1 MLSDKTLSKEIP
13 LSSDILFK
21 LSSELVQLIDEIEI
35 CEQVINRLHNSLGY
49 DYVALFLIDKTTKV
63 RNLIASAGFEKPIT
77 PLLPGQGLSEKPFI
91 DGKLQYTPDV
101 TKEERYFYRFGG
113 SEVDVPIWV
122 DNKVL
127 GVIVAESK
135 KKNAFMKH
143 DFELLTA
150 VTQITGLA
158 IEKSRIFSNERH
170 RVETL
175 EALGLTMT
183 EITGVRDLNKLLEKI
198 VQRAVALIGATGGEL
213 GLIDDENKEINIVVS
228 HNLDKDYVGT
238 KQKID
243 EGLMGLV
250 SSTRKPEFIE
260 NYLEWSEKIDNYE
273 SIYSTFGVPL
283 MIGDEL
289 LGIFTTVTSDHDKQF
304 DTDDLKILSMFAQQG
319 ALAIDSTRLYEKSL
333 QENQERKLLLI
344 EVQKQKEY
352 YETLL
357 VNSPVAIVTADINGI
372 VLSWNPRAEL
382 LFGYSIEETVGK
394 PIDGLLGNHPDLRK
408 EAEQYTKEVIS
419 AGQVMVTT
427 KRTRKDGSLVDVELL
442 ALPIKI
448 LNETLGFIAI
458 YVDISELKTIERELR
473 YRNETMAQQLILAGE
488 IQSSFITRNIP
499 ELPGWQISANLIPAR
514 ETSGDFYDIHLLDN
528 GNLAILIAD
537 VVGKGVGAALFMSFC
552 WSLFRMFSNEY
563 SDNPSKLFFETNQ
576 YILNETEI
584 NQFVTAIYANLDPRT
599 GELTISNAGHCPLYH
614 ITGNDPKEIIK
625 YPASGLPI
633 GVEKHHR
640 WKNNKIHLQSNDL
653 IVFYTDGII
662 EAENKRGGFFGE
674 KKLEEC
680 VLKYHF
686 DSASDASKMIIQD
699 ITEHVE
705 GAANRDDIALITLL
719 KE

>member
-21 LSSELVQLIDEIEI
+21 LSSELVQLIDETEI

-49 DYVALFLIDKTTKV
+49 DYVALFLIDKITKE

-77 PLLPGQGLSEKPFI
+77 PLLPGQGLSEKPFL

-122 DNKVL
+122 ENKVL
-127 GVIVAESK
+127 GVIIAESK

-158 IEKSRIFSNERH
+158 LEKSRIFSHERH

-183 EITGVRDLNKLLEKI
+183 EITGERDLNKLLEKI

-213 GLIDDENKEINIVVS
+213 GLIDDENNEINIVVS
-228 HNLDKDYVGT
+228 HKLDKDYVGT

-250 SSTRKPEFIE
+250 ASTRKPQFIE

-289 LGIFTTVTSDHDKQF
+289 LGIFTTVSSDHDKQF

-333 QENQERKLLLI
+333 QENKERELLLN

-357 VNSPVAIVTADINGI
+357 VNSPVAIVTADLNGI

-382 LFGYSIEETVGK
+382 LFGYSSGETVGK
-394 PIDGLLGNHPDLRK
+394 PLDDLVGNHPDYRK
-408 EAEQYTKEVIS
+408 EAEQNTKEVIS

-448 LNETLGFIAI
+448 LNKTLGFIAI
-458 YVDISELKTIERELR
+458 YVDISELKAIEQELR
-473 YRNETMAQQLILAGE
+473 NRNKTMAQQLILAGE
-488 IQSSFITRNIP
+488 IQSSFITQNIP
-499 ELPGWQISANLIPAR
+499 ELPGWQISANLIPAL
-514 ETSGDFYDIHLLDN
+514 ETSGDFYDIKLLEN

-537 VVGKGVGAALFMSFC
+537 VVDKGVGAALLMSFC

-599 GELTISNAGHCPLYH
+599 GELTISNAGHSPLYH
-614 ITGNDPKEIIK
+614 ITGNDTKEIIK

-633 GVEKHHR
+633 GVEKHHQ
-640 WKNNKIHLQSNDL
+640 WKNNKIQLQSNDL

-662 EAENKRGGFFGE
+662 EAENKHGEFFGE
-674 KKLEEC
+674 NKLEEC
-680 VLKYHF
+680 ILKFHF
-686 DSASDASKMIIQD
+686 GSAIDASQMIIQS
-699 ITEHVE
+699 ISEHVE